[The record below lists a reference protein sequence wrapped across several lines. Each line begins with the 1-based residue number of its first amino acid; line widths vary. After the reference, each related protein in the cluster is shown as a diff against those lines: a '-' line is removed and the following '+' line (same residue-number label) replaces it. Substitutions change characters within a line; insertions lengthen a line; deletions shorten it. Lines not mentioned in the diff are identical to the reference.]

1 LLKNFVF
8 GTALLHL
15 RIVVFVSSREERLCS
30 VSFNP
35 STHRFLQCAQ
45 IFVNLCAL
53 QKQDANY
60 SKAACDLQRLPVC
73 YLCRF
78 YTSPSSR
85 MRLPSITTTANPEL
99 AKQLI
104 DAINNKTKPLGSLG
118 ALESLAKQ
126 LGLIQQTVA
135 VSVDRP
141 AIIVFAGDH
150 GVVAEGVS
158 AFPQDVTWQM
168 VENFLANG
176 AAINVFAR
184 QNGAALHV
192 VDAGVNHDFGPR
204 PGLVDR
210 KLAHG
215 TRNFALEPAMTAG
228 QCATAMAHGAALV
241 ADLPGNVV
249 GFGEMGIGNTTAA
262 AALMHKLTGIPV
274 ADCVGAGTGLSTE
287 GVLRKQRVIEA
298 AAERHAGVT
307 DALDVLATFG
317 GFEIAMMAGAMLQ
330 AASLRKTM
338 LIDGFIV
345 TSALL
350 VASRIAPAILDYCV
364 FAHCSDEA
372 GHRRMLAQLGATPL
386 LQLGMRLGEGTGA
399 ALALPL
405 LHAAA
410 NFLNEMATFS
420 SASVSEKSA
429 SA

>member
-1 LLKNFVF
+1 
-8 GTALLHL
+8 
-15 RIVVFVSSREERLCS
+15 
-30 VSFNP
+30 
-35 STHRFLQCAQ
+35 
-45 IFVNLCAL
+45 
-53 QKQDANY
+53 
-60 SKAACDLQRLPVC
+60 
-73 YLCRF
+73 
-78 YTSPSSR
+78 

-150 GVVAEGVS
+150 GVVAEGI
-158 AFPQDVTWQM
+158 AAYPQDVTWQM

-184 QNGAALHV
+184 QNGASLHV

-210 KLAHG
+210 KVAHG
-215 TRNFALEPAMTAG
+215 TRNFALEPAMTAD
-228 QCATAMAHGAALV
+228 QCATAMTHGAALV

-274 ADCVGAGTGLSTE
+274 ADCVGAGTGLSAE

-298 AAERHAGVT
+298 AAERHAGAT
-307 DALDVLATFG
+307 EALDVLATFG

-330 AASLRKTM
+330 AASLRKTV

-372 GHRRMLAQLGATPL
+372 GHRRMLEQLGATPL
-386 LQLGMRLGEGTGA
+386 LQLGLRLGEGTGA